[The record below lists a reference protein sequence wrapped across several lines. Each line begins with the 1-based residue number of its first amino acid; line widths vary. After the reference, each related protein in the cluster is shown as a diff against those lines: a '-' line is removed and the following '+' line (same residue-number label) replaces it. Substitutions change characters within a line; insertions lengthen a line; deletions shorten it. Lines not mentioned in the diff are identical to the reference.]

1 MGQMQQNRLA
11 MDRFLASVER
21 RAFRMAQIATGSREE
36 ALDIVQDAMFGL
48 VKRYSEKSEEEWK
61 PLFFRILQSRI
72 RDWYRR
78 SRVRTR
84 WRIWLDRGHKL
95 GAQEAEDPFA
105 TLADPKAK
113 NPAEQAILADTTAAL
128 DSALRK
134 LTLRQQQAFLLRAW
148 EGMSVRQTAVAMGCS
163 EGSVKTHYSRAVQA
177 LRNLLERYWR

>member
-1 MGQMQQNRLA
+1 

-48 VKRYSEKSEEEWK
+48 VKRYSEKSEKEWK

-78 SRVRTR
+78 NRVRRR
-84 WRIWLDRGHKL
+84 WRIWLDSGHKPD
-95 GAQEAEDPFA
+95 GKEGEDPLA
-105 TLADPKAK
+105 TLADPNAH
-113 NPAEQAILADTTAAL
+113 NPAEESILADATAAL
-128 DSALRK
+128 DSALRT

-148 EGMSVRQTAVAMGCS
+148 EGMSLRETAVAMKCS
-163 EGSVKTHYSRAVQA
+163 EGSVKSHYSRAVHA
-177 LRNLLERYWR
+177 LRNLLEEYWV